1 MITKKM
7 KAILIM
13 ACIIS
18 IIVVT
23 AYMGCAMEGLITEF
37 PKHGICNLLPR
48 ELWGWYMFI
57 ADLVI
62 GFGLTVI
69 IDTKTYD

>member
-18 IIVVT
+18 LIVVT
-23 AYMGCAMEGLITEF
+23 TYMGCAMEGLITEF
-37 PKHGICNLLPR
+37 PEHGICNLLPR
-48 ELWGWYMFI
+48 DLWGLYTLI
-57 ADLVI
+57 TDLLI
-62 GFGLTVI
+62 GFGMSVI